1 MEPTM
6 LVFLM
11 ICSEKPALKEME
23 NKIWDMKPQ
32 WFQTLTSCTEFAG
45 SINYNDVNMSRVGI
59 SMKQKSR
66 FVECTCIPTELANS
80 KAGTPGYMFRDKIE
94 NRVDL
99 TNK

>member
-11 ICSEKPALKEME
+11 ICSEKQPLREME
-23 NKIWDMKPQ
+23 NKAWNMKPQ

-59 SMKQKSR
+59 SMKPRSKY
-66 FVECTCIPTELANS
+66 VDCTCIPTELES
-80 KAGTPGYMFRDKIE
+80 RKAGTPGYMFRDKIE
-94 NRVDL
+94 TRADL
-99 TNK
+99 LDK